1 MKEYDVM
8 IIGGGAS
15 GLASAISSARK
26 GAKTAIAERLPRV
39 GKKLLVTG
47 NGRCNFSNASLK
59 RKNYHGTNSAFVG
72 YVFSQFNGSQIVE
85 FLMSL
90 ESCLRRKKTDVS
102 FRDVTRQVQFSMCFD
117 MNAIG

>member
-59 RKNYHGTNSAFVG
+59 RKIIMEPIRH
-72 YVFSQFNGSQIVE
+72 
-85 FLMSL
+85 LW
-90 ESCLRRKKTDVS
+90 D
-102 FRDVTRQVQFSMCFD
+102 MCFR
-117 MNAIG
+117 NSTARR